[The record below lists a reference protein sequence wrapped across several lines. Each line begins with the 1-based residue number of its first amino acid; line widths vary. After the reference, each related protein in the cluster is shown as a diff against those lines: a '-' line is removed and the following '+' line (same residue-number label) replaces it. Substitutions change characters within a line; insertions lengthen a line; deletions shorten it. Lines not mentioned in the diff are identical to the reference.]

1 MHWHRRLLALGALVL
16 LGLPA
21 AAGAPDGLV
30 FGTAN
35 GCGVYLRERTM
46 QFVGCNVQIV
56 NGTHETDDGN
66 GFGNLVVGYEDP
78 VELGDQSSHNVV
90 IGDGHILLGNTTR
103 GLFAGAGHVA
113 AGVGIVALGD
123 EHQALGDWTTIVGG
137 EASSASGAYASV
149 FGGQFSRATG
159 RWATV
164 DGGYQNTASGT
175 WSWVGGGNHA
185 EATTTVASAMGGL
198 FTRATHVRSVSIGT
212 LARSTRPDSIEFG
225 HPLAP

>member
-1 MHWHRRLLALGALVL
+1 VLAVALWA
-16 LGLPA
+16 LPTLSA
-21 AAGAPDGLV
+21 APDGLV
-30 FGTAN
+30 FGSAT
-35 GCGVYLRERTM
+35 GCGVYLDGTDVTFAR
-46 QFVGCNVQIV
+46 CNVRVV
-56 NGTHETDDGN
+56 NGTGITDRGN
-66 GFGNLVVGYEDP
+66 GRGNLVVGYEDP
-78 VELGDQSSHNVV
+78 VELGDQSSHNVL

-137 EASSASGAYASV
+137 EANSASGEYSSV

-185 EATTTVASAMGGL
+185 EATATVAVSVGGL